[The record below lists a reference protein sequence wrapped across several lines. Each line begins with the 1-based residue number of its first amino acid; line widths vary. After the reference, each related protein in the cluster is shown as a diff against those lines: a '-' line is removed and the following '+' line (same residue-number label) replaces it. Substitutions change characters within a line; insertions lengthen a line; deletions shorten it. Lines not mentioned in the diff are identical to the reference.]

1 MRNRTIQIPGFL
13 FVAFSSNAY
22 SHTGAHNDDWLQT
35 AIHFITSPEHL
46 PFIIPAMII
55 LGLAV
60 RSFVKAAVQRSNQ
73 NNDNGSYSAD

>member
-1 MRNRTIQIPGFL
+1 MRNRIIQVLGFL
-13 FVAFSSNAY
+13 FIAFSSNAY
-22 SHTGAHNDDWLQT
+22 SHTGTHDADWLQT
-35 AIHFITSPEHL
+35 AIHFISSPDHL